1 MDVLVNNASGF
12 GMADDEAGWGASLN
26 VDIMA
31 IVRASHA
38 ALPFLEADEGGSIIN
53 IASISGMR
61 ASNRSAPYAAAK
73 AAVINY
79 TSTQARIWARQ
90 KIRVNAISPGA
101 IEFPGGVWDKRKG
114 DNPKL
119 YEATLASI
127 PFGRF
132 GTVEDIADV
141 ALFLASPAARWVT
154 GQNIAVD
161 GGQLLGGY
169 N

>member
-1 MDVLVNNASGF
+1 MLVNNASGF
-12 GMADDEAGWGASLN
+12 GMTDDETGWNASFN

-31 IVRASHA
+31 IVRASNA
-38 ALPFLEADEGGSIIN
+38 ALPFLQADDGGSIIN

-61 ASNRSAPYAAAK
+61 ASNRSPAYAAAK

-79 TSTQARIWARQ
+79 TSSQARVWAQQ
-90 KIRVNAISPGA
+90 KIRVNTISPGA
-101 IEFPGGVWDKRKG
+101 IEFPGGVWERRRH

-132 GTVEDIADV
+132 GTAEDIADV
-141 ALFLASPAARWVT
+141 AVFLASPAARWIT

-161 GGQLLGGY
+161 GGQLLNGY